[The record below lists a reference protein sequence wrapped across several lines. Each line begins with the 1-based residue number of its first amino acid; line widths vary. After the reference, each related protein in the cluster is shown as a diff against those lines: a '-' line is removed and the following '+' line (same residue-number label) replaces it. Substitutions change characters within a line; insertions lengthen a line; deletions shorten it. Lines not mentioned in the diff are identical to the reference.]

1 MRAALIGILALLCG
15 GCAAPAFDLVSRD
28 PESPWL
34 AGQHWVRTESSRATV
49 NASYDRTWLDHL
61 IFEVEVVNQSDAP
74 LVVDPSQFTFTLASS
89 AGKLPRPLSQHFAA
103 EDPHRVRTQLERA
116 TPDGGG
122 FGALMFAGAIAVVT
136 LAVLAGDLD
145 PIPPAEAVGQNAGFS
160 NESTTSQAS
169 AAEPDL
175 QQAPDDRA
183 TATTFERDRQRS
195 LRELLQRTVLAP
207 GQSLCGE
214 VWLPAKPLRR
224 MLGAESSGHGHGI
237 TATPAP
243 APSDYAL
250 TLRTPDALGG
260 QEVEYSVATW

>member
-34 AGQHWVRTESSRATV
+34 AGQRWVRTESSRATV
-49 NASYDRTWLDHL
+49 NASYDRTWLDDL
-61 IFEVEVVNQSDAP
+61 IFDVEVVNQSDVP

-89 AGKLPRPLSQHFAA
+89 AGDLSRPLSQHFAA
-103 EDPHRVRTQLERA
+103 EDPHRVRTRLERA

-122 FGALMFAGAIAVVT
+122 FGALMFVGAVAVVA
-136 LAVLAGDLD
+136 LAVLAGDVD
-145 PIPPAEAVGQNAGFS
+145 PIPPAEAEEQNAGFS
-160 NESTTSQAS
+160 NESTTSQARAS
-169 AAEPDL
+169 ESDL
-175 QQAPDDRA
+175 QQD
-183 TATTFERDRQRS
+183 FERVRLRS

-207 GQSLCGE
+207 GQSLRGE
-214 VWLPAKPLRR
+214 IWLPAKPLRR
-224 MLGAESSGHGHGI
+224 MLGAESSPHGHGI

-250 TLRTPDALGG
+250 TLRTPNALGG
-260 QEVEYSVATW
+260 QEVEYSIATW

>member
-1 MRAALIGILALLCG
+1 
-15 GCAAPAFDLVSRD
+15 
-28 PESPWL
+28 
-34 AGQHWVRTESSRATV
+34 
-49 NASYDRTWLDHL
+49 
-61 IFEVEVVNQSDAP
+61 
-74 LVVDPSQFTFTLASS
+74 
-89 AGKLPRPLSQHFAA
+89 
-103 EDPHRVRTQLERA
+103 
-116 TPDGGG
+116 
-122 FGALMFAGAIAVVT
+122 MFAGAIAVVT